1 MEKLMISCFCLGWV
15 MGLDPTTNF
24 ADAKCKVYF
33 RRELI
38 AWGDSVKLNYG
49 NGPEDCPF
57 LWDYMKKYVLQTA
70 EVFHGELALLQSHQ
84 ICICV

>member
-1 MEKLMISCFCLGWV
+1 

-24 ADAKCKVYF
+24 ADPKCNVYL

-49 NGPEDCPF
+49 SCSEDSPF
-57 LWDYMKKYVLQTA
+57 LWDYMKRYVTHTA
-70 EVFHGELALLQSHQ
+70 QVFHGKKNSFLLTDTGSVCLRPFYLKTLAKDM
-84 ICICV
+84 